1 MTDSMMGIKHPDY
14 SATIDEVRKIRD
26 CVDGQLAVKS
36 RNGGLTY
43 LPHPS
48 DVDQTSDAAK
58 ARYLRFKAAAEFD
71 GFTSKTLVGL
81 NGAFN
86 AVEPVFELP
95 SQIEYLI
102 DDSDGSGTSLKKAIE
117 STADNILQVK
127 FHCLLAD
134 FNGLVQDDNMTVT
147 QAKALG
153 LKASIKHYPRESLV
167 DWDFSVVNGVYQM
180 SYAKLSEKTTS
191 VNKDTFEREEKTN
204 HLILALDDDGFY
216 YQQLITT
223 DESGK
228 DEISEKEYPLANG
241 QRFDS
246 LPFRIVTDDSSEI
259 NRVPKG
265 FGILYPIALKALSRY
280 RNSANLQE
288 VLHRFAQPT
297 VKSTGWSAG
306 SGEIYNELNGSKQIK
321 LGAEGGINLPDGVDI
336 SYLESNADNSY
347 FFNFSDR
354 NEKEVRAL
362 GGSFDTSDAKEE
374 AVGVAKIKSAE
385 QMAALVSTANSC
397 EEAFTDMLEIC
408 YRFMT
413 TGGEPEI
420 KVMLN
425 KEFNTSKLEPAERA
439 AIINE
444 YNMSVISLEEAQR
457 QLKAGGVLQ
466 AEIEVIMQE
475 LEMGSGTIS
484 QFD

>member
-26 CVDGQLAVKS
+26 CVEGQLAVKS
-36 RNGGLTY
+36 RNGGFTY

-48 DVDQTSDAAK
+48 DIDKTSGRAL
-58 ARYLRFKAAAEFD
+58 ARYQRFKNSAEFD

-102 DDSDGSGTSLKKAIE
+102 GDSDGSGTSLKKAIE

-134 FNGLVQDDNMTVT
+134 FNGLVQDDNMTVN
-147 QAKALG
+147 QAKELG

-180 SYAKLSEKTTS
+180 SFAKLSEVTTS
-191 VNKDTFEREEKTN
+191 VNKDTFQREEKTN

-228 DEISEKEYPLANG
+228 EEVSEREYPLANG
-241 QRFDS
+241 QRFNS

-297 VKSTGWSAG
+297 VKSTGWKAD
-306 SGEIYNELNGSKQIK
+306 SGDIYKNWRRGRNKPARRCGHKLSRIK
-321 LGAEGGINLPDGVDI
+321 
-336 SYLESNADNSY
+336 
-347 FFNFSDR
+347 R
-354 NEKEVRAL
+354 
-362 GGSFDTSDAKEE
+362 
-374 AVGVAKIKSAE
+374 
-385 QMAALVSTANSC
+385 
-397 EEAFTDMLEIC
+397 
-408 YRFMT
+408 
-413 TGGEPEI
+413 
-420 KVMLN
+420 
-425 KEFNTSKLEPAERA
+425 
-439 AIINE
+439 
-444 YNMSVISLEEAQR
+444 
-457 QLKAGGVLQ
+457 
-466 AEIEVIMQE
+466 
-475 LEMGSGTIS
+475 
-484 QFD
+484 